1 MLTFWNNMIFFKSLV
16 NALVLCFQV
25 IGVIFGIMLNDIFL
39 KSDHW
44 RLHWFDLIKG
54 LKKMHLKLL
63 NNTESL
69 IIDDICTVHCSTCP
83 HQIYFI
89 ISCTLL
95 QLYSRR
101 AQVTHV
107 PVRHPVIWLGMEKSS
122 LWLKSPAGAPLATFL
137 ANTRNQRNTLG
148 KSNG

>member
-1 MLTFWNNMIFFKSLV
+1 MHLSCVAIV
-16 NALVLCFQV
+16 V
-25 IGVIFGIMLNDIFL
+25 IGVIVKNLIFVIMLNDIFL
-39 KSDHW
+39 NSDHW

-54 LKKMHLKLL
+54 LKIMHLKLL

-69 IIDDICTVHCSTCP
+69 IIDDICTVHCSTCL
-83 HQIYFI
+83 HQVYFI

-122 LWLKSPAGAPLATFL
+122 LWLKSPAGALLATFL